1 MRLNSEDL
9 SKSFSSV
16 SYLIENVLNSREQR
30 EAELALQSGDQD
42 KIEAIQNSKDD
53 IKLAALVKAAM
64 RLGPLKLA
72 LDTLELLA
80 CVEKHNLLHV
90 AAEQGHMNICQL
102 LVDQYQQDIAAFD
115 EEGRSPIHYA
125 ANSGHLEILRY
136 FHLECGGDINASRN
150 NQEPWT
156 PLMEAVT
163 AFQLETVKYLLRHK
177 ANTAPVSFSN
187 TALHIATNRNQV
199 ECIRLLLEHGA
210 MVDPLQ
216 GLKDRQTPLHLACNQ
231 GHLEAAQALLDY
243 GADPN
248 ARNGRGEMPLHL
260 ASHAK
265 SKTVLALLLNKGAL
279 VESVD
284 CEGRSALHHL
294 INSKEKGPGLEC
306 MDLLLHH
313 GANINQMDNNGF
325 SPLALAAVGQKSR
338 FLEYLIHHD
347 ADLCL
352 RNNSKQTGIQFAM
365 KYLPRATVTAVQ
377 SRLDKSLQMKPMEG
391 DLESEVILD
400 LEVLLPPASVNSNH
414 PRSEVELFEQYL
426 RFGYDGLEPFIL
438 HPLSQCYLHMK
449 WDQIKKYYLII
460 TVLSHFIY
468 CLIYSTYSILV
479 FRTLCPYDY
488 EYCQFK
494 SASRLTRDV
503 ASASWIAMVTFT
515 FVYVIKES
523 TNIWLRGWNYFKTL
537 DSWGDIMCNLCFIL
551 TSFHSDPFSEYVQMA
566 PYQYFV
572 NGFGVFFAWVVQML
586 KVGRMPQ
593 FGLYV
598 EVFKTVFWTFL
609 NVMMTFFF
617 VYVAFAVS
625 LVVLFPKVPSLNS
638 LSVLIKVLVMMLGEI
653 EYEDLFFPDA
663 QNTTVTETFMNG
675 TTKAKIVL
683 SHGVDYPVASHI
695 MFILII
701 LTVSFVIM
709 NLLIGLS
716 VSDVQVRI
724 YKKKRKFCQSTAN
737 CLLLNGLF

>member
-1 MRLNSEDL
+1 MNGNINNAFEDSSEPRKSSEEYRKASTDSTKLFNLMRLNSEDL

-216 GLKDRQTPLHLACNQ
+216 GLKDRKTPLHLACNQ

-284 CEGRSALHHL
+284 FVLQR
-294 INSKEKGPGLEC
+294 
-306 MDLLLHH
+306 
-313 GANINQMDNNGF
+313 
-325 SPLALAAVGQKSR
+325 
-338 FLEYLIHHD
+338 
-347 ADLCL
+347 
-352 RNNSKQTGIQFAM
+352 
-365 KYLPRATVTAVQ
+365 RA
-377 SRLDKSLQMKPMEG
+377 
-391 DLESEVILD
+391 
-400 LEVLLPPASVNSNH
+400 
-414 PRSEVELFEQYL
+414 Y
-426 RFGYDGLEPFIL
+426 
-438 HPLSQCYLHMK
+438 
-449 WDQIKKYYLII
+449 
-460 TVLSHFIY
+460 
-468 CLIYSTYSILV
+468 
-479 FRTLCPYDY
+479 
-488 EYCQFK
+488 
-494 SASRLTRDV
+494 
-503 ASASWIAMVTFT
+503 
-515 FVYVIKES
+515 
-523 TNIWLRGWNYFKTL
+523 
-537 DSWGDIMCNLCFIL
+537 
-551 TSFHSDPFSEYVQMA
+551 
-566 PYQYFV
+566 
-572 NGFGVFFAWVVQML
+572 
-586 KVGRMPQ
+586 
-593 FGLYV
+593 
-598 EVFKTVFWTFL
+598 
-609 NVMMTFFF
+609 
-617 VYVAFAVS
+617 
-625 LVVLFPKVPSLNS
+625 
-638 LSVLIKVLVMMLGEI
+638 
-653 EYEDLFFPDA
+653 
-663 QNTTVTETFMNG
+663 
-675 TTKAKIVL
+675 
-683 SHGVDYPVASHI
+683 
-695 MFILII
+695 
-701 LTVSFVIM
+701 
-709 NLLIGLS
+709 
-716 VSDVQVRI
+716 
-724 YKKKRKFCQSTAN
+724 
-737 CLLLNGLF
+737 